1 MKLASIALVLAGLFL
16 YSACARSEEDHP
28 VFKYYPPTTVLE
40 DGYVNKYYEH
50 YYPDDPNQ
58 SVGTSIVYIKEI
70 RLPSGELINEYY
82 NAGFAL
88 SGSRRYSIDQEEV
101 SVIHESEVRS
111 YLKTDTVASE
121 IIKPNFKVWAGD
133 TKDSYQSKFDYENE
147 FYLLTKNQI
156 SVYDSTILGH
166 PAKVFEIAS
175 DIRREGSDS
184 TFNESV
190 AKEYFVQDFG
200 FFGSDQLRDG
210 YMLRTELVE
219 QMSIDE
225 FERRAA
231 HGEHRVAW
239 IDKDKSIS
247 DDTDFA
253 LCGHEIDIADY
264 YNSTPQGT
272 YVHNKRAMLDTIYAH
287 LDKSKLAGPS
297 GMLTFRFV
305 VNCQGKA
312 GRFIVQG
319 YDQAY
324 QKTTFSQETVDHLF
338 SVLQRLE
345 AWQPVVIRD
354 QPMDAYFY
362 ITFKLKDGE
371 ITDILP

>member
-1 MKLASIALVLAGLFL
+1 MASIVFGLAGLL
-16 YSACARSEEDHP
+16 MGTACTRYEEDHP
-28 VFKYYPPTTVLE
+28 VFRYYPPSNVLD

-50 YYPDDPNQ
+50 YYPDDPNR
-58 SVGTSIVYIKEI
+58 SAGTSIVYIKEM
-70 RLPSGELINEYY
+70 RLPSGELVNEYY

-88 SGSRRYSIDQEEV
+88 SGSRRYAIDQAEV
-101 SVIHESEVRS
+101 SVIYESDVRT
-111 YLKTDTVASE
+111 YLKTDTVVSE
-121 IIKPNFKVWAGD
+121 IVKSNFKVWGGD
-133 TKDSYQSKFDYENE
+133 ATDAYQSKFDYENE
-147 FYLLTKNQI
+147 PYLLTKNQL
-156 SVYDSTILGH
+156 SQYDSTILGH

-219 QMSIDE
+219 QMSLEE
-225 FERRAA
+225 FKRRAA

-239 IDKDKSIS
+239 IDKDQSMS
-247 DDTDFA
+247 DDTDFE

-272 YVHNKRAMLDTIYAH
+272 YVHNKRAMLDTIEAH
-287 LDKSKLAGPS
+287 LDKAKLAGPS

-305 VNCQGKA
+305 VNCEGKV

-324 QKTTFSQETVDHLF
+324 QKTTFNQETVDHLF
-338 SVLQRLE
+338 GIIQRLE
-345 AWQPVVIRD
+345 EWQPVVIRD